1 MNHIALIDGFEY
13 PISKILNNQI
23 YIVNSDNSLSLLTY
37 KDGRWIVDGSNRDHQ
52 ISFVKFHSFLNL
64 SDDELFRICDDNF
77 LICDDEDFWYLRIV
91 QQFGPVTAKYK
102 PSNRTYKEQYSVL
115 IKYLPTVNQYSH
127 YYIPDFALAFIN
139 KELKDKNDSDYMKK
153 ISKYKRLF
161 EYLMNINDVDIWN
174 DIKSPMMIL
183 MIQHDHPKLENPNIL
198 YWMLND
204 NDIMN
209 NIRASQS
216 VASYALILGKLD
228 IVEELIQKN
237 IYPDRYGIHEVIANK
252 NMDVIFFLIERAS
265 RNSLTK
271 HILTKNIIDALMIYR
286 HEDNVKLMIYKSLYH
301 HKLLDD
307 IHFDKIKNN
316 ALFRKLT
323 HTLVWLKE
331 IGRLNTGDLEEAVN
345 ELIERDDVDKLEEWL
360 NLELIDNVEYIVSK
374 VTMRQPKILQW
385 LADLP

>member
-1 MNHIALIDGFEY
+1 MNHITLIDGFEY
-13 PISKILNNQI
+13 PIRQVAAEGI
-23 YIVNSDNSLSLLTY
+23 YIVNSDNSLSLLIY
-37 KDGRWIVDGSNRDHQ
+37 KDGRWIVDGSDRDHQ
-52 ISFVKFHSFLNL
+52 ISFVKFHPFLNL
-64 SDDELFRICDDNF
+64 SDDELFRISDDNS
-77 LICDDEDFWYLRIV
+77 LIYDDEDFWYLRIV

-102 PSNRTYKEQYSVL
+102 PDKKTYKEQYTFL
-115 IKYLPTVNQYSH
+115 TKYLPTVNQYSR
-127 YYIPDFALAFIN
+127 YYIPDLALALIN
-139 KELKDKNDSDYMKK
+139 KELKDKNDDEYMKK
-153 ISKYKRLF
+153 LSKYKRLF

-209 NIRASQS
+209 DIRASQS

-252 NMDVIFFLIERAS
+252 DMNVIFFLIERAS
-265 RNSLTK
+265 RNFLTK

-286 HEDNVKLMIYKSLYH
+286 SPDNVKLMIYKSLYDH
-301 HKLLDD
+301 NLLDET
-307 IHFDKIKNN
+307 HFDKIKNN

-331 IGRLNTGDLEEAVN
+331 MGRLNTEDLEEATN
-345 ELIERDDVDKLEEWL
+345 ELIERDDVNKLKEWL
-360 NLELIDNVEYIVSK
+360 NLELIDNLEYIVSK